1 MKRWLAI
8 VAAAGLLL
16 SPVVARAADPAQ
28 ASANQNPPV
37 EQPLVREGDFAI
49 KLAAEL
55 NLGNTDDESAAEAL
69 LASAGIEP
77 KNGWISDYPVTP
89 QIIGQL
95 NDAITQATAEGT
107 VNAAVANQVL
117 DRVVAEMSLPEP
129 AGSAG
134 TQTAATAP
142 SDAAAINNY
151 YATEGP
157 PIVTYYPPP
166 VQYVYLYDWVP
177 YPAFWYGYW
186 FPGFYICHDFTSVVY
201 VNGYYGHH
209 GHGHGHGHGPEHG
222 GAHGQGTR
230 TAIVSNHF
238 RDPVS
243 GQRAAVDTGLRT
255 AGGTRP
261 STILRSEGR
270 SFMTVADLRQG
281 RSISGM
287 SPVGSRFGLSRGDMG
302 RPAMMYNQGRASGA
316 TRPTMMNRSSGV
328 PQAPRFTGRPVMR
341 DVRSPG
347 YSRPAM
353 HSQGHAYGSA
363 MMSSRG
369 GMGQT
374 NRSTGPASRGS
385 SYPGFGRGG
394 GRPGRG

>member
-1 MKRWLAI
+1 MKRWLSI

-16 SPVVARAADPAQ
+16 SPVLARAAEPDQ
-28 ASANQNPPV
+28 SSATQNPPV
-37 EQPLVREGDFAI
+37 EQALVREGDFAI

-69 LASAGIEP
+69 LASAGVAP

-95 NDAITQATAEGT
+95 NDAITQAAADGT

-117 DRVVAEMSLPEP
+117 DRVVAELSLPEP
-129 AGSAG
+129 AGTEPAG
-134 TQTAATAP
+134 GAVAP
-142 SDAAAINNY
+142 SNPTTVNNY
-151 YATEGP
+151 YANEGP

-166 VQYVYLYDWVP
+166 IGYAYLYDWVP

-186 FPGFYICHDFTSVVY
+186 FPGFYICHDFTTIVY
-201 VNGYYGHH
+201 VTDSHGH
-209 GHGHGHGHGPEHG
+209 HGHGHGHGPEHG

-230 TAIVSNHF
+230 TAVVSNHF
-238 RDPVS
+238 SDPVS
-243 GQRAAVDTGLRT
+243 GQRAAVDPGIR
-255 AGGTRP
+255 ARGDTRP

-281 RSISGM
+281 RAISGM
-287 SPVGSRFGLSRGDMG
+287 IPVGSRGGLPRGDLG
-302 RPAMMYNQGRASGA
+302 RPAMMYNNQGRSSGA
-316 TRPTMMNRSSGV
+316 ARSTMMNRSSGI

-341 DVRSPG
+341 DVHNPG
-347 YSRPAM
+347 FSRPAM
-353 HSQGHAYGSA
+353 HSQGRAYGSA

-369 GMGQT
+369 NMGQT
-374 NRSTGPASRGS
+374 NRFTGSAPRGS
-385 SYPGFGRGG
+385 SSPGFGRGA